1 MVVLAN
7 VGLDLAV
14 IGNYESLRYLGYA
27 LTFFWINGLSN
38 AYLRIRQ
45 QTQNPERWTVLY
57 LLLVLVG
64 GMLVFA
70 LFFAALPLLGSTLLN
85 TSDLSYGTAFATF
98 LLGQMASS
106 VVEQEAIADKASIR
120 LLAYSATSHFLQVLL
135 FLVPLVL
142 GWPFYLAMWGLAAS
156 AIYRLSWALL
166 RYMKTTDVNLP
177 TKQERAVF
185 WKSASGL
192 SLYGL
197 SALGVLVVDHFLVT
211 FHRADPQAA
220 MAIWRYGAQ
229 ELPLL
234 LGVLGGMSATALS
247 EMQEGTSVMLT
258 NLKRRSQKVNRIFL
272 PLVIFICATS
282 AWWFPLILTEKFYGA
297 HVIFNTMLLIVPSR
311 LIQTTPLMI
320 SKDMQGQMTKTVL
333 VGSTMNVV
341 ISLALMPSLGL
352 LGITIGTVIAYWTER
367 LVYTLLLSRK
377 QEPLSSYLY
386 TKEWLLGTL
395 ILVVV
400 YFIQTDFGALR
411 M

>member
-135 FLVPLVL
+135 FQVPLVL

-400 YFIQTDFGALR
+400 YFVQTDFGALR